1 MDFQK
6 MFWEH
11 GRINFN
17 LFLPLLGVNFS
28 KKLSSYCNT
37 ILLFKE
43 SQKRKMEA
51 EIFEKSFTY

>member
-1 MDFQK
+1 MEELILICSFS
-6 MFWEH
+6 
-11 GRINFN
+11 
-17 LFLPLLGVNFS
+17 LLLGVNFS